1 MLQLLVNL
9 GVPTSVFVLMLV
21 AGTQVRLTDF
31 AVLRQRPIAVL
42 LGSAGQL
49 LILPVLGI
57 LIVTILSPSPA
68 VAAGILLLTLCPGG
82 GISNYYCYLARID
95 VLLSAT
101 VTSLGTMLSLLT
113 IPLWLWALATL
124 PIASNELPAVPVASI
139 VGQLL
144 LFMILPLGLG
154 MALRHGA
161 PGWIERNRSQLRVT
175 SLAIISIL
183 LVLVA
188 WTIRTDLASWA
199 AEILVAATIF
209 VVAAMTLGWIVGLF
223 LEPDARAVLVVESG
237 VRNIAVAL
245 ILGTALLPRESFSVL
260 ATFFTGYFIVEV
272 AIMLAYARWQ
282 VRRAAL
288 RSP

>member
-57 LIVTILSPSPA
+57 LIVTTLSPSPA

>member
-68 VAAGILLLTLCPGG
+68 IAAGILLLTLCPGG

-113 IPLWLWALATL
+113 IPLWLWALTTL

-223 LEPDARAVLVVESG
+223 LEPDARPVLVVESG

-272 AIMLAYARWQ
+272 AIMLTYARWQ